1 MVHPI
6 FMAVLRR
13 PDLLAQHAANYVA
26 LLREIVADVGK
37 GLAVRAACWGV
48 AAIGLLLGLG
58 LGGVAVMLGVLHG
71 RFEWVLLAVPGVAF
85 AIAIVGAIVALRPV
99 VKPEVDELREQ
110 MEADRVALRMMK
122 EAGHD

>member
-1 MVHPI
+1 MIHPI

-26 LLREIVADVGK
+26 LVRENVADVGK
-37 GLAVRAACWGV
+37 GLAMRAACWGV

-71 RFEWVLLAVPGVAF
+71 RFEWVLLAVPGAAF
-85 AIAIVGAIVALRPV
+85 VIALLGVIVALRPV
-99 VKPEVDELREQ
+99 IKPEVDELREQ
-110 MEADRVALRMMK
+110 MEADRAALRLMK
-122 EAGHD
+122 ESDHG